1 MTGLKKKTTAT
12 NPLSYRLSQMRKGLT
27 EFWWECRRHPGVI
40 AGCIILVLFVIVALL
55 APVLAP
61 RPPDAIDLN
70 YRMHPPTWGAS
81 GAVYILGADQLGRDI
96 LSRIIYGARNSIAVG
111 LIASAVSV
119 SVGVVLGVLAG
130 YYRGWFDEVLSRF
143 ADLLLAFPFLIFAI
157 WAMTIIGPGFW
168 NLIFALTF
176 KEWVEFFRLTR
187 SEVMAEKTREYA
199 DAARVAGSSNR
210 DIMFGE
216 ILPNVFHSVLVL
228 GTLRMGTLI
237 IMEASLSFLGLG
249 VDSHLPSWGGMISD
263 GRGFIWNAW
272 WISTMPGLALLLLVL
287 AINLLGEGLRDILD
301 PRLKTD

>member
-1 MTGLKKKTTAT
+1 MTVLKKNTTVIS
-12 NPLSYRLSQMRKGLT
+12 PLSYRLSQARKGLA

-40 AGCIILVLFVIVALL
+40 AGCAILILFCTVALL
-55 APVLAP
+55 APMLAP
-61 RPPDAIDLN
+61 RAPEAIDLS
-70 YRMHPPTWGAS
+70 YRMSPPTWGAA
-81 GAVYILGADQLGRDI
+81 GAVYSLGADQLGRDI
-96 LSRIIYGARNSIAVG
+96 LSRIIYGARISIAVG
-111 LIASAVSV
+111 LIASVVSV
-119 SVGVVLGVLAG
+119 SIGVVLGMLAG

-210 DIMFGE
+210 SVMFGE

-249 VDSHLPSWGGMISD
+249 VDPHLPSWGGMISD

-272 WISTMPGLALLLLVL
+272 WISTMPGFALLLLVL